1 MLLPLRSVPG
11 SFLHRALRGCRS
23 TMDQPCGDRLGPT
36 RTVFDQPAIDDHRR
50 EAVDEGPISGDRVCP
65 NLQCRCAAALIMSA
79 PFSAIMMTDALVLPE
94 TIVGMIDASR
104 TRSPSSPRTRNS
116 SSTTAIGSLPILH
129 VPMT

>member
-1 MLLPLRSVPG
+1 MGL
-11 SFLHRALRGCRS
+11 
-23 TMDQPCGDRLGPT
+23 PCGNRLGRT
-36 RTVFDQPAIDDHRR
+36 RTVFGQSAIDDQRR
-50 EAVDEGPISGDRVCP
+50 EAVGEGPNFWGSSLSESSMRLGRRLDHVG
-65 NLQCRCAAALIMSA
+65 

-94 TIVGMIDASR
+94 TIVGMIDAST